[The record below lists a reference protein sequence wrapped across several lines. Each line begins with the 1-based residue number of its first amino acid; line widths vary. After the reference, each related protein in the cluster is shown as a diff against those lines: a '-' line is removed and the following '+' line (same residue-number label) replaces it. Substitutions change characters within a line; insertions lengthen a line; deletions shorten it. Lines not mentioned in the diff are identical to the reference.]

1 MKLGAYI
8 IHLETAHSRREN
20 VKQLISKCPIPAR
33 IHPAVDGSSLTD
45 HEIDQVYRR
54 NLYEPTYPFTLN
66 AGEIG
71 CFLSYRSVWKR
82 MLDDKLDAVLLIED
96 DIQINTNMFK
106 SVFTLANKH
115 IMKLGYI
122 KFPIKY
128 RKRRHRTIENANHI
142 QLCEQEIIPLGAVCQ
157 LVSSIAVIKMLNKTE
172 YFDRPIDTYQQLR
185 HISNQRIY
193 TAYPNGISEI
203 STQLSGS
210 LIHKPSNSV
219 STISREW
226 KRYKYRS
233 AVKKISSM
241 TF

>member
-1 MKLGAYI
+1 MAN
-8 IHLETAHSRREN
+8 SRREN

-45 HEIDQVYRR
+45 HEINQVYKR
-54 NLYEPTYPFTLN
+54 NLYEPAYPFTLKE
-66 AGEIG
+66 GEIG
-71 CFLSYRSVWKR
+71 VFLSYRAVWKR
-82 MLDDKLDAVLLIED
+82 MLNEKLDVALIIED
-96 DIQINTNMFK
+96 DIDINLDIFNRAY
-106 SVFTLANKH
+106 TLANKH
-115 IMKLGYI
+115 IMKLGFI
-122 KFPIKY
+122 RFPIKY
-128 RKRRHRTIENANHI
+128 RRHNIRNVDTENNI
-142 QLCEQEIIPLGAVCQ
+142 YLCEQEVIPLGAQCQ
-157 LVSSIAVIKMLNKTE
+157 IVSSVAAINMLDKSN
-172 YFDRPIDTYQQLR
+172 YFDRPVDTFQQLR
-185 HISNQRIY
+185 HITGQRIY

-210 LIHKPSNSV
+210 LIHKPSSSV